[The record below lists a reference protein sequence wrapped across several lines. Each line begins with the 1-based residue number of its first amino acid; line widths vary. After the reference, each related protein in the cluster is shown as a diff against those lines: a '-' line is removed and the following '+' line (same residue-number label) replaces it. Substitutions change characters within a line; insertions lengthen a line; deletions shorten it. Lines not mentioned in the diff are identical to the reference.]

1 MAISV
6 FYESIQEK
14 DLGKLALTV
23 PQGEFEIYKAWAL
36 SEYIEGEETEGAR
49 LDYGT
54 KADYKYKFYEYMRF
68 EDVYFFD
75 RQTDGTVTGALHIA
89 DETDRDNPVTEHFLY
104 FRVFEEEKG
113 KEYLYNAV
121 SKLLRLTNDDNLI
134 VNKIVAETPEH
145 AVVFLTGVGKVF
157 PFVRSHNVLNNL
169 HQILDR
175 VPVVMFYPGNWNGQ
189 TLSLFGTINDGNY
202 YRAFPLIV

>member
-1 MAISV
+1 ME
-6 FYESIQEK
+6 FQEK
-14 DLGKLALTV
+14 LDKIWNRISDDDFLANRGVANEVRYYVFDYEPCDELIMRQTIEALKKQNN
-23 PQGEFEIYKAWAL
+23 PEADSFEIVEFDLYKMVIGIL
-36 SEYIEGEETEGAR
+36 EERGYIDKCKKFEET
-49 LDYGT
+49 
-54 KADYKYKFYEYMRF
+54 
-68 EDVYFFD
+68 
-75 RQTDGTVTGALHIA
+75 
-89 DETDRDNPVTEHFLY
+89 
-104 FRVFEEEKG
+104 KG
-113 KEYLYNAV
+113 REYLYNAV
-121 SKLLRLTNDDNLI
+121 SKLLRLTSDDNLI

-157 PFVRSHNVLNNL
+157 PFVRSHNILNNL